1 MSPKKSK
8 ATMNPVASGL
18 TDIGKRR
25 SNNEDSFC
33 ILDKK
38 KPTTFL
44 YAIADGMGGH
54 AAGEVASELTVKAI
68 KSFFKRIDTDT
79 ISSDI
84 IIDLINKINEYV
96 FYKASTNPQLSGMG
110 NTLSLL
116 LILNNNKI
124 VIGHVG
130 DSRIYRLREKKFEQL
145 TIDHTEVQAMIDAG
159 QLSKEAARH
168 HPLRNLIRQAIG
180 ASKGLDNI
188 FTLEEEA
195 LINDK
200 YLLCS
205 DGLTDMLED
214 EKIEEILDCS
224 ATPDEAVNALIHAA
238 LEAGG
243 RDNVTAIVVRIDQ

>member
-1 MSPKKSK
+1 MLLKKSK
-8 ATMNPVASGL
+8 ASMNPVASGL

-25 SNNEDSFC
+25 SNNEDSYC

-54 AAGEVASELTVKAI
+54 AAGEVASDLTVQAI
-68 KSFFKRIDTDT
+68 KGFFKKIDTV
-79 ISSDI
+79 SVSADI
-84 IIDLINKINEYV
+84 LIDLINQINEYV
-96 FYKASTNPQLSGMG
+96 FYKASNNPELSGMG

-124 VIGHVG
+124 LIGHVG
-130 DSRIYRLREKKFEQL
+130 DSRIYRLREKNFEQL
-145 TIDHTEVQAMIDAG
+145 TVDHTEVQAMIDAG
-159 QLSKEAARH
+159 HITKEAARH

-180 ASKGLDNI
+180 ASRGLEQI

-214 EKIEEILDCS
+214 EKIKEILNS
-224 ATPDEAVNALIHAA
+224 SPTTDEAVNTLINAA

-243 RDNVTAIVVRIDQ
+243 RDNVTAIVVRID